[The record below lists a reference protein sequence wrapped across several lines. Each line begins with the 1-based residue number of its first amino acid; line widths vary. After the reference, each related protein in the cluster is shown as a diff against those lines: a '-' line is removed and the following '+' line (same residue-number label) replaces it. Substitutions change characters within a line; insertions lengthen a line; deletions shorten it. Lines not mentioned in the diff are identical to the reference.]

1 MKLEVDSFGN
11 ELQSCAIAYARK
23 MQDTTEGYNDID
35 RKQQATTRTVYSQF
49 QYTNAALEDDAH
61 RLPKMCMQRSY
72 ELPAD
77 LRTDPLLG
85 RHTLDLLSE
94 FDGFLEITFDSMVQA
109 KQKRLLSRSETLYR
123 NSDLSGDLPFG
134 NLDSLALPGVE
145 YSLCLTE
152 ATVSTLRSK
161 LEKDA
166 TAVTDYLRQGAYLD
180 LKHDGTWWVPTTQTF
195 YTAQSVDL
203 PSIAQASFFS
213 PTRTVDEFGST
224 TLFGWDDH
232 FLECVRVEDLG
243 FHNITTASLDYRTLQ
258 LQRIKD
264 INANVQEVRFDAL
277 GMVAGLVIRGKD
289 GQNVGDTF
297 DGFRDNLSAS
307 EVTAYFGDP
316 DRTASALVAGATM
329 RFVHDLD
336 SFSTLGREHPTASS
350 TISRTVH
357 NSEQARASP
366 DTLDVSIVYFDGH
379 DRAIQHKARA
389 ETSVASNDGRW
400 RCSGWVV
407 LNNKGLP
414 VQQFEPF
421 FDSSHAY
428 QFDRRAGVSTFH
440 VHDGLGREVAV
451 LLPNMTWT
459 KIVRDPWRTTV
470 WDTNDTVSARLWD
483 DEEVGHLVRGSPSD
497 MRGPS
502 WLEQMQSPNASPQEK
517 MAANKAKTHAN
528 TPTLHC
534 LDALGRKILTI
545 RENDSSKIFS
555 RVQFDIS
562 GNALQVSDGL
572 GKVVTATGFATNS
585 RPLYTTSPDSGPR
598 WSLTTVHGEEL
609 LIWDARGNRL
619 RSEYDTL
626 RRLASVYLGSGEKEI
641 VVQRSMYGEGQQ
653 DDAVHNL
660 RGKLFRQ
667 YDQAGIVSRPVWDF
681 KGNEVQVNRTFAED
695 YKNTLDWNSTVALQS
710 VSHMT
715 HTAVDAK
722 NRIVAV
728 IHPDG
733 STVRRSYNRGG
744 YLQSIVGTLKGD
756 AIELPFLVSAEYDE
770 YGRPVI
776 EVSGNGVVK
785 ERTFEKLTG
794 RLATTIVRRKT
805 GTTQTLLQS
814 LTYTYDP
821 EGNTVC
827 IVNDAEHT
835 VFFGNL
841 VERPQ
846 SEYTYDAIYRLIEA
860 KGRENVG
867 QTVASPSGPE
877 VSSLPPPPSSPADAV
892 VMVQYAEQY
901 EYDAANNLTVTR
913 HQYNDSKVA
922 GWTRNFTYETE
933 SGLARSNR
941 LMSTSIGKT
950 TSSYTYD
957 NNGNITSMPELNILD
972 WDYRNQLH
980 RSSQQ
985 GAGVNTP
992 ETTWYCYDSQG
1003 GRVRKVTERQSKP
1016 GSTAVA
1022 TQLKER
1028 LIVGGYD
1035 IYREYQSDGVEL
1047 SQQCT
1052 TLTIRDAQQLDV
1064 LVEQWTTMTKGRSA
1078 GMQTRLVRYQYQ
1090 DHVNSVFMELD
1101 DTGALVSVDEFTPYG
1116 STTHRSLNVHGPKR
1130 FRFAGKEADGESGLS
1145 YFGRR
1150 YYAPWL
1156 ARWISPDPIGI
1167 ADGLN
1172 VF

>member
-1 MKLEVDSFGN
+1 
-11 ELQSCAIAYARK
+11 
-23 MQDTTEGYNDID
+23 
-35 RKQQATTRTVYSQF
+35 
-49 QYTNAALEDDAH
+49 
-61 RLPKMCMQRSY
+61 
-72 ELPAD
+72 
-77 LRTDPLLG
+77 
-85 RHTLDLLSE
+85 
-94 FDGFLEITFDSMVQA
+94 
-109 KQKRLLSRSETLYR
+109 
-123 NSDLSGDLPFG
+123 
-134 NLDSLALPGVE
+134 
-145 YSLCLTE
+145 
-152 ATVSTLRSK
+152 
-161 LEKDA
+161 
-166 TAVTDYLRQGAYLD
+166 
-180 LKHDGTWWVPTTQTF
+180 
-195 YTAQSVDL
+195 
-203 PSIAQASFFS
+203 
-213 PTRTVDEFGST
+213 
-224 TLFGWDDH
+224 
-232 FLECVRVEDLG
+232 
-243 FHNITTASLDYRTLQ
+243 
-258 LQRIKD
+258 
-264 INANVQEVRFDAL
+264 
-277 GMVAGLVIRGKD
+277 
-289 GQNVGDTF
+289 
-297 DGFRDNLSAS
+297 
-307 EVTAYFGDP
+307 
-316 DRTASALVAGATM
+316 
-329 RFVHDLD
+329 
-336 SFSTLGREHPTASS
+336 
-350 TISRTVH
+350 
-357 NSEQARASP
+357 
-366 DTLDVSIVYFDGH
+366 
-379 DRAIQHKARA
+379 
-389 ETSVASNDGRW
+389 
-400 RCSGWVV
+400 
-407 LNNKGLP
+407 
-414 VQQFEPF
+414 
-421 FDSSHAY
+421 
-428 QFDRRAGVSTFH
+428 
-440 VHDGLGREVAV
+440 
-451 LLPNMTWT
+451 
-459 KIVRDPWRTTV
+459 
-470 WDTNDTVSARLWD
+470 
-483 DEEVGHLVRGSPSD
+483 
-497 MRGPS
+497 
-502 WLEQMQSPNASPQEK
+502 
-517 MAANKAKTHAN
+517 
-528 TPTLHC
+528 
-534 LDALGRKILTI
+534 
-545 RENDSSKIFS
+545 
-555 RVQFDIS
+555 
-562 GNALQVSDGL
+562 
-572 GKVVTATGFATNS
+572 
-585 RPLYTTSPDSGPR
+585 
-598 WSLTTVHGEEL
+598 
-609 LIWDARGNRL
+609 
-619 RSEYDTL
+619 
-626 RRLASVYLGSGEKEI
+626 
-641 VVQRSMYGEGQQ
+641 
-653 DDAVHNL
+653 
-660 RGKLFRQ
+660 
-667 YDQAGIVSRPVWDF
+667 
-681 KGNEVQVNRTFAED
+681 
-695 YKNTLDWNSTVALQS
+695 
-710 VSHMT
+710 MT

-1172 VF
+1172 VFEYVVSNPLRYRDPHGTCHQSTLHRPLRSSHAAQTTGVPQQSAPGAITAGTSASAIRTGRSNSTSPSNPIRFSHFSGAGLSFPYGHPLSLALSGPPHPTMQQHFRQSISMQTTVGMMHSSVKSTVENLAADVGGGLAGEAMSTALGSSAGQMAGSAAVRRATSTVPFFAAMVGGYVGAFVAPKITNPIHEGVQGQMSAHSSSVSNNLDVAIGAASVVAAARSTMMEPNLRQAATSLPNLGRALVGTSSNVAKGAWGLYSLNQSASANEFYKSYRSKSNSKEASL